1 MKHLTHASADPGRE
15 VREFD
20 AIVVGSG
27 TCGATIARELSRAG
41 KRVLLLERGGNAP
54 LKETLGGIVA
64 IADTV
69 KLGAGGLST
78 VRALTAGGS
87 TALYFGVATEPP
99 LDLFRT
105 HGIELADELAAV
117 RAELPMGQLPDTLL
131 SPQACRLRE
140 GAVALGHDWRKHEM
154 LVDVSRCASGYA
166 YEAKWK
172 ARRYVEDAVHDGAT
186 LVTHATVERIVVD
199 GTRAVGV
206 VYRERR
212 SPIQRVVREARAR
225 KVVLAAGELASPQ
238 MVREC
243 GIRDVGARGFYC
255 HPGYALYGVVPGM
268 RGTDGFVGSMGC
280 VLGESGDGIELG
292 DANVARALHR
302 PMMLGGLHWRHLRA
316 FPETLGI
323 GVKVSDAPG
332 GQLRA
337 DGHFHKRFG
346 RDDQL
351 KLDKGRQAAVA
362 VLRAAGAKHIVDFGL
377 TSAGR
382 VGGLLRIG
390 EHVDARLE
398 TRLRDLH
405 VCDGSVL
412 PDEMRGTPTLT
423 LVCLARYAARHL
435 LAAL

>member
-1 MKHLTHASADPGRE
+1 MSHANLKTGRE

-20 AIVVGSG
+20 AIVIGSG

-54 LKETLGGIVA
+54 LNETFGGLIA

-69 KLGAGGLST
+69 KLGAGRLST
-78 VRALTAGGS
+78 VRALTTGGS

-99 LDLFRT
+99 LDVFRAL
-105 HGIELADELAAV
+105 GIDLAGELGAV
-117 RAELPMGQLPDTLL
+117 RAELPIGPLPDTLL
-131 SPQACRLRE
+131 SPQALQLCE
-140 GAVALGHDWRKHEM
+140 AATTLGHDWRKHEM

-172 ARRYVEDAVHDGAT
+172 ARRYVEDAVRDGAT
-186 LVTHATVERIVVD
+186 LVTRATVERILVD
-199 GTRAVGV
+199 GTRAVGAA
-206 VYRERR
+206 YRERR
-212 SPIQRVVREARAR
+212 SPFRSVVREARAR
-225 KVVLAAGELASPQ
+225 KIVLAAGELTSPR

-243 GIRDVGARGFYC
+243 GIGDVGARGFYC
-255 HPGYALYGVVPGM
+255 HPGYALYGLVPGM

-280 VLGESGDGIELG
+280 VLGDAADGIELG

-302 PMMLGGLHWRHLRA
+302 PMMLGGLHLRHLCA

-323 GVKVSDAPG
+323 GVKVNDAPG

-337 DGHFHKRFG
+337 DGRFHKHFS

-351 KLDKGRQAAVA
+351 KLKRGKQAAVA
-362 VLRAAGAKHIVDFGL
+362 VLKAAGAKHIVDFGL
-377 TSAGR
+377 TAAGR

-412 PDEMRGTPTLT
+412 PDEMRGTPTVT

>member
-1 MKHLTHASADPGRE
+1 MTGACGNLHRDMH
-15 VREFD
+15 EFD
-20 AIVVGSG
+20 AIVIGSG

-41 KRVLLLERGGNAP
+41 KRVLMLERGGNAP
-54 LKETLGGIVA
+54 LRETFGGIVT

-69 KLGAGGLST
+69 ALGANRLST

-87 TALYFGVATEPP
+87 TAMYFGVANEPP
-99 LDLFRT
+99 LDAFRAL
-105 HGIELADELAAV
+105 GIDLVRELAAV
-117 RAELPMGQLPDTLL
+117 RAELPIGQLPDALL
-131 SPQACRLRE
+131 SPQASRLRE
-140 GAVALGHDWRKHEM
+140 SAVALGHDWRKHEM
-154 LVDVSRCASGYA
+154 LIDVSRCLSGSGYA

-172 ARRYVEDAVHDGAT
+172 ARRYVEDAVHAGAT
-186 LVTHATVERIVVD
+186 LVTHATVERILVD
-199 GTRAVGV
+199 GTRAVGAA
-206 VYRERR
+206 YRERR
-212 SPIQRVVREARAR
+212 RPFGSVMREARAR
-225 KVVLAAGELASPQ
+225 KIVLAAGELVSPH
-238 MVREC
+238 MVRDC
-243 GIRDVGARGFYC
+243 GIPGVGARGFYC
-255 HPGYALYGVVPGM
+255 NPGYALYGLVPGM

-280 VLGESGDGIELG
+280 VLEDGIELG
-292 DANVARALHR
+292 DANIVRALHR
-302 PMMLGGLHWRHLRA
+302 PMMLGGLHFRHLRA

-323 GVKVSDAPG
+323 GVKVCDAPG

-337 DGHFHKRFG
+337 SGRFDKRFT
-346 RDDQL
+346 REDRL

-362 VLRAAGAKHIVDFGL
+362 VLKAAGARHIVDLGL
-377 TSAGR
+377 RAAGR

-412 PDEMRGTPTLT
+412 PDDMRGTPTVT